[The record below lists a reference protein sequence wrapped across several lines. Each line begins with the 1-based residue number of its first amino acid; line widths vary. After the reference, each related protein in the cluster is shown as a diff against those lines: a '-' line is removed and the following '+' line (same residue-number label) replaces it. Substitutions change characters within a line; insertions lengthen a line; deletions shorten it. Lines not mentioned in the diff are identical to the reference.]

1 MLKTQ
6 SPLRVTA
13 LSLALIGALST
24 TGCSSVSNVLAG
36 DKVDYRS
43 SGVKTVNLD
52 VPPDLTQLSG
62 QSRYGQQAQPSTVS
76 ASSMAIPDRSG
87 GVDASATVAAPQ
99 TGLVKLERSGQNRW
113 LSVALPPEKVWEQV
127 KSFWLESGFELPM
140 EQANAGLMETNW
152 SENRAKLPQSGVRK
166 LLGGILDSLYDTGE
180 RDQFRTRIE
189 RTAQGSEIYITH
201 RGTQEVYE
209 DARKDQTKWVPRPA
223 DTSLEAEML
232 SRLMLKLGAPKDT
245 AAAAKASVAA
255 GTAAPAAP
263 ARVRLEADGVSL
275 AADDDFATVWRR
287 VGLALDRG
295 GFTIEDRDR
304 SQGTY
309 EIRLAPSNDPA
320 ASKPGFFSR
329 LFGSSDVNAD
339 GLKRYRVQV
348 SAKGIN
354 SAIKVLNTKGQAETS
369 DAGRRITKQLL
380 DELS

>member
-6 SPLRVTA
+6 SPLRLTA

-43 SGVKTVNLD
+43 SGAKTVNLD

-62 QSRYGQQAQPSTVS
+62 QSRYGQQTQPSTVS
-76 ASSMAIPDRSG
+76 ATSMAIPDRTP
-87 GVDASATVAAPQ
+87 GVDAGTTVAMPQ
-99 TGLVKLERSGQNRW
+99 SGLVKLERSGQNRW

-127 KSFWLESGFELPM
+127 KSFWLESGFELPV
-140 EQANAGLMETNW
+140 EQASTGLMETNW

-209 DARKDQTKWVPRPA
+209 DARKDQTKWVARPA

-232 SRLMLKLGAPKDT
+232 SRLMLKLGSPKDT
-245 AAAAKASVAA
+245 AAAAKASVAG
-255 GTAAPAAP
+255 GTVTSTAP

-275 AADDDFATVWRR
+275 AADDDFDTVWRR

-309 EIRLAPSNDPA
+309 EIRLAPSNDPN
-320 ASKPGFFSR
+320 ASKPGFLSR
-329 LFGSSDVNAD
+329 LFGSSDASAD

-354 SAIKVLNTKGQAETS
+354 SAIKVLNSKGEAETS